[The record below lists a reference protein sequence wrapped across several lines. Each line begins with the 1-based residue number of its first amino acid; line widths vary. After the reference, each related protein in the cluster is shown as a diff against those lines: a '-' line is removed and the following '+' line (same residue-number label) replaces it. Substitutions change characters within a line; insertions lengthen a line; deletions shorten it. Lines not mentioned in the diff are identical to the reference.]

1 MLPGSADLCFLTS
14 DTISEVRKRLVNAG
28 VEMVDLGAEKSDNGI
43 VLRTG
48 ARGKIMSLYCRD
60 PDGNLIE
67 SVLNS
72 MMALLMGFS
81 VLICRRISNYIDEK
95 TSI

>member
-1 MLPGSADLCFLTS
+1 M
-14 DTISEVRKRLVNAG
+14 RKRLVNAG

-72 MMALLMGFS
+72 IMALLMGVS
-81 VLICRRISNYIDEK
+81 VLICRRISNYIDEE
-95 TSI
+95 TL

>member
-14 DTISEVRKRLVNAG
+14 DIISEVRKRLVNAG
-28 VEMVDLGAEKSDNGI
+28 VEMVDLGAEKSDDGI
-43 VLRTG
+43 VVRTG

-67 SVLNS
+67 SVQS
-72 MMALLMGFS
+72 PMMTLLIGFS
-81 VLICRRISNYIDEK
+81 LLIYHRISNYIDEK
-95 TSI
+95 TST